1 MRVPAPI
8 AYIVVYVALYA
19 AFGAASPFWPKFFET
34 RALAS
39 QQIGLILAAAMLTR
53 LVSGPLVAMLGDRLG
68 SLRPVLAACAAV
80 AASAAVA
87 LLWADTFWLLLVVA
101 LAQAAALAPTTS
113 IADALSVNTVRPR
126 LAGRPFE
133 YGWIRGAASA
143 AFVLGTLIAG
153 QLVSPADLTPVIW
166 MNAAFLI
173 AATGATA
180 LLPGQARSQRS
191 PPFAVSEMK
200 ALISLSQFRMMIIAS
215 ALIYGSHA
223 VHDVFAVIR
232 WSDAGISTS
241 TISFLWS
248 EAVVAEVL
256 VFMLAGPA
264 LLDRFGVRGAAV
276 LAAAAG
282 IVRWSVAGVTT
293 SVLLLSLIQPL
304 HGLTFALLHL
314 ACMRMMG
321 VLVAASVAATAQAL
335 YAFGS
340 GLLTAVLI
348 YLSGALYASYAG
360 RHSFA
365 WRRSASS
372 RSRSPGL
379 ASPMGGADP
388 SVQRKG
394 NGCRSTLRRKAN
406 WDCAFC
412 RAPSASS
419 AVGRSCSS
427 RLAPSARSISCSPC
441 APRREPLE
449 GDGDQKLTPRTY
461 SLECQLSCCGHPGT
475 HRCSDRIQHV
485 LVSATQHLS
494 PMSKR
499 GPLRS
504 TKEPASPEHETGRCE
519 PPGHLERAVLAAFQ
533 RDLLGKHNISD
544 RQIATRHETQAARRI
559 ALFVDLADVRRPTR
573 VDPILPASLATDDL
587 EIALSRELRT
597 LGRR

>member
-1 MRVPAPI
+1 MRIPAPI

-19 AFGAASPFWPKFFET
+19 AFGAASPFWPKFFQT
-34 RALAS
+34 RALAP

-232 WSDAGISTS
+232 WSDAGISNS

-282 IVRWSVAGVTT
+282 IVRWSVAGVT

-314 ACMRMMG
+314 ACMRMMR

-340 GLLTAVLI
+340 GLLTAVLTF
-348 YLSGALYASYAG
+348 LSGALYASYAG
-360 RHSFA
+360 AAFFPMAALCVVALPFA
-365 WRRSASS
+365 WFGFA
-372 RSRSPGL
+372 
-379 ASPMGGADP
+379 
-388 SVQRKG
+388 
-394 NGCRSTLRRKAN
+394 NG
-406 WDCAFC
+406 
-412 RAPSASS
+412 
-419 AVGRSCSS
+419 
-427 RLAPSARSISCSPC
+427 
-441 APRREPLE
+441 
-449 GDGDQKLTPRTY
+449 
-461 SLECQLSCCGHPGT
+461 
-475 HRCSDRIQHV
+475 
-485 LVSATQHLS
+485 
-494 PMSKR
+494 
-499 GPLRS
+499 
-504 TKEPASPEHETGRCE
+504 
-519 PPGHLERAVLAAFQ
+519 
-533 RDLLGKHNISD
+533 RD
-544 RQIATRHETQAARRI
+544 
-559 ALFVDLADVRRPTR
+559 
-573 VDPILPASLATDDL
+573 
-587 EIALSRELRT
+587 
-597 LGRR
+597 